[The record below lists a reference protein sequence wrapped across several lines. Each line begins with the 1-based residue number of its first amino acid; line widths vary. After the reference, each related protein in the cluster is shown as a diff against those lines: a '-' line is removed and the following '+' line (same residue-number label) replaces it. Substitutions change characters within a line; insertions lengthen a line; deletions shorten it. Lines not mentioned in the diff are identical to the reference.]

1 MSEREITET
10 QDAPAPKKTAER
22 KKPGPKPK
30 QATKPRSPNR
40 DGERNQAR
48 PPRVPMGSGNK
59 LSAPLREG
67 YKRYWAITGPDHPGK
82 LEQMKAAWWEIV
94 AREDGTDWT
103 VAAGKGNTHVLMEI
117 PQQYYDEDMTAQQK
131 RNIDTDQGKLQ
142 ALGDSEYVPMGQKN
156 VVERDII

>member
-1 MSEREITET
+1 M
-10 QDAPAPKKTAER
+10 A
-22 KKPGPKPK
+22 KPGPKPR
-30 QATKPRSPNR
+30 TPNR

-48 PPRVPMGSGNK
+48 PARVPMGVGGK
-59 LSAPLREG
+59 LSAPQREG
-67 YKRYWAITGPDHPGK
+67 YQRYFTITGPDHPGK

-94 AREDGTDWT
+94 KREDGTDWT

-117 PQQYYDEDMTAQQK
+117 PQRYYDEDMAAQQK

-142 ALGDSEYVPMGQKN
+142 ALGDSEYLPMGRDQ